1 MINKVINNL
10 GTYTKHNLSYNIFW
24 GTILIILII
33 IIYSMI
39 YITGGY
45 ISSLMHLSYIPIF
58 LSVFLFNTTVGI
70 ITSIAVGIA
79 VGPFMPSILE
89 QHLNQNPSN
98 WIFRIIMFIII
109 AIVFGLLVSHIRKTN
124 EIDKRKAF
132 EDINTGYPNTNKL
145 REDLTNMIT
154 QNNHNNFSIVIFEYK
169 NLEMI
174 SKYIDYETG
183 QESFIELLKMAHDF
197 FRPFQIY
204 LINYNK
210 FLVILPNYNKDESY
224 YYSSDFLTITKEPII
239 IKELP
244 ISTIL
249 KSGILQYPLHCN
261 NIKDIFLKIEKVM
274 DQANKTQNDI
284 VIYNHDLFKEDNNYY
299 NTLITLYDALK
310 NNEFSLVYQPK
321 INITTNEVIGVEA
334 LLRLNKLSEK
344 DLSIE
349 QFIKMAEDAGFIKD
363 VSKWVLN
370 YAIQEL
376 KNFKENDLK
385 IKISVNLSSMD
396 LIDETFFL
404 YAKDKIKLYDIDPDL
419 VEFELT
425 ERIIIEDEEK
435 VFKLLKKIKD
445 FGIKISL
452 DDYGAGYNSLKYIL
466 NYADTFDYMKID
478 KSFVDNIFDDK
489 NKLILKY
496 MIDIARGLGIE
507 VIAEGVEEQSQ
518 VEILK
523 SIGCNI
529 VQGYY
534 FSKPLNS
541 EDLKQFINKGLNL

>member
-284 VIYNHDLFKEDNNYY
+284 VIYNHDLFKEDDNYY

-435 VFKLLKKIKD
+435 VF
-445 FGIKISL
+445 
-452 DDYGAGYNSLKYIL
+452 
-466 NYADTFDYMKID
+466 
-478 KSFVDNIFDDK
+478 
-489 NKLILKY
+489 
-496 MIDIARGLGIE
+496 
-507 VIAEGVEEQSQ
+507 
-518 VEILK
+518 
-523 SIGCNI
+523 
-529 VQGYY
+529 
-534 FSKPLNS
+534 
-541 EDLKQFINKGLNL
+541 

>member
-284 VIYNHDLFKEDNNYY
+284 VIYNHDLFKEDDNYY

-321 INITTNEVIGVEA
+321 VNLTTNEVIGVEA